1 MILSFSNLGNASFW
15 TVKVGGAFV
24 IGLISLVLLVLHTR
38 NVQHPVLQLSLLRN
52 HAYSVHLICF
62 FYHAAGFDGTSFY
75 SAKLYSTSE
84 SEFRANF
91 RIRCFPG
98 ATLGALFTPFG
109 GRIMDHFGAKKPI
122 IGGSLVIA
130 LSLCTFLLL
139 AEDLGNLLIG
149 VLYFIFTLGI
159 GFSFGNLMTNGLS
172 QLNKAQQADGNALIM
187 TFQQFAG
194 ATGTSI
200 IAAII
205 SKSQS
210 DQTLSVA
217 QSTIAGA
224 RVGFIV
230 LLLLFCY

>member
-1 MILSFSNLGNASFW
+1 
-15 TVKVGGAFV
+15 
-24 IGLISLVLLVLHTR
+24 
-38 NVQHPVLQLSLLRN
+38 
-52 HAYSVHLICF
+52 
-62 FYHAAGFDGTSFY
+62 
-75 SAKLYSTSE
+75 
-84 SEFRANF
+84 
-91 RIRCFPG
+91 
-98 ATLGALFTPFG
+98 
-109 GRIMDHFGAKKPI
+109 
-122 IGGSLVIA
+122 
-130 LSLCTFLLL
+130 
-139 AEDLGNLLIG
+139 
-149 VLYFIFTLGI
+149 
-159 GFSFGNLMTNGLS
+159 MTNGLS

-230 LLLLFCY
+230 LLLLFAIELILLGSLFFMKKETKIDFVQEKQKG